1 MSELLI
7 YKFPESD
14 DEGFYEEK
22 PSSIDE
28 NYIYNSMKW
37 SECMGFPTSV
47 ADEVLVR
54 CGRHC
59 CLCGKFVGQK
69 IELHHIKQV
78 ADGGEDTVD
87 NCIPLCFDCHAE
99 VKAYNSHHPKGRKF
113 TEKELKGHRD
123 KCYERYSLKN
133 EKVDDSELNSKKM
146 KRIFPPHE
154 NMSLIR
160 WGYPEQEKLCPIFPG
175 NMVLIAGCTGSKKST
190 YLHHIVNQNIIAGR
204 RVAYC
209 CMKDKPFD
217 VSIEIIGENVHV
229 NAEYIKRGIIT
240 EEDWGKLTGSPSSL
254 DGENLALIP
263 YSEVS
268 DSNKILELIA
278 NSEAEIVVIDD
289 FNGIS
294 LDGTDSIEQ
303 FFYKLKNIAAQSQ
316 TVIFVIYNLSIPNRL
331 DKRPMLRDF
340 PTDNYYRLFDI
351 VQFLYKPDL
360 FYNDEE
366 EKERLEVIIVKGA
379 LKVPYIINLFA
390 PDKITGIFSLT
401 K

>member
-1 MSELLI
+1 
-7 YKFPESD
+7 
-14 DEGFYEEK
+14 
-22 PSSIDE
+22 
-28 NYIYNSMKW
+28 
-37 SECMGFPTSV
+37 
-47 ADEVLVR
+47 
-54 CGRHC
+54 
-59 CLCGKFVGQK
+59 
-69 IELHHIKQV
+69 
-78 ADGGEDTVD
+78 
-87 NCIPLCFDCHAE
+87 
-99 VKAYNSHHPKGRKF
+99 
-113 TEKELKGHRD
+113 
-123 KCYERYSLKN
+123 
-133 EKVDDSELNSKKM
+133 
-146 KRIFPPHE
+146 
-154 NMSLIR
+154 
-160 WGYPEQEKLCPIFPG
+160 
-175 NMVLIAGCTGSKKST
+175 
-190 YLHHIVNQNIIAGR
+190 
-204 RVAYC
+204 
-209 CMKDKPFD
+209 MKDKPFD

-340 PTDNYYRLFDI
+340 PTDSYYRLFDI

>member
-1 MSELLI
+1 
-7 YKFPESD
+7 
-14 DEGFYEEK
+14 
-22 PSSIDE
+22 
-28 NYIYNSMKW
+28 
-37 SECMGFPTSV
+37 
-47 ADEVLVR
+47 
-54 CGRHC
+54 
-59 CLCGKFVGQK
+59 
-69 IELHHIKQV
+69 
-78 ADGGEDTVD
+78 
-87 NCIPLCFDCHAE
+87 
-99 VKAYNSHHPKGRKF
+99 
-113 TEKELKGHRD
+113 
-123 KCYERYSLKN
+123 
-133 EKVDDSELNSKKM
+133 
-146 KRIFPPHE
+146 
-154 NMSLIR
+154 
-160 WGYPEQEKLCPIFPG
+160 
-175 NMVLIAGCTGSKKST
+175 
-190 YLHHIVNQNIIAGR
+190 
-204 RVAYC
+204 
-209 CMKDKPFD
+209 MKDKPFD

-268 DSNKILELIA
+268 DSNKIFELIA